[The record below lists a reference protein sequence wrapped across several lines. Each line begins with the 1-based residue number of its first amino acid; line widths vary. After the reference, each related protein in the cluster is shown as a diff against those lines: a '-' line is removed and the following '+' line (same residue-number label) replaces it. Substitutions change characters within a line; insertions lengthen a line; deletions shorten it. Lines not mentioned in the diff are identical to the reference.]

1 MSQWKEVKL
10 GNIASVQTGPFG
22 SQLHNE
28 DYKES
33 GTPIVTVE
41 HLGNKKFTRQNLP
54 RVSQEDCVRLA
65 KYSMK
70 TGDIIFSRVGAVDRC
85 SLVSQEES
93 GWLFSSRCLCVRAND
108 EIDSEWLYYYFCLD
122 TTKLN
127 VRSIAVGATMP
138 SINTKILSNDVFV
151 KYPTSIES
159 QQRIASILSSLDAK
173 IENNNKINAK
183 LEEIAQNLFKEW
195 FVDFS
200 PFMNGKFVESEL
212 GLIPEG
218 WRVGTLGEIIINTI
232 AGDWGKDNEEGN
244 FTFKVACIRGAD
256 IEDVKAGNKGKMP
269 TRYILP
275 KNFNAK
281 HLEANDLVVEISGG
295 SPTQSTGRICLISDS
310 LLNRYDNALVCTNF
324 CRALK
329 PIPEYSMFL
338 YNIWQNLY
346 DKGVMFLYENG
357 TTGIKN
363 LALNDLIAKQL
374 VILPPKEITLK
385 FNNLVA
391 SFEMVIQQNGIENE
405 KLATIRDTLLP
416 KLMSGEIEV

>member
-159 QQRIASILSSLDAK
+159 QRRIASILSSLDAK

-195 FVDFS
+195 FVDFG
-200 PFMNGKFVESEL
+200 PFKDGKFVESEL

-218 WRVGTLGEIIINTI
+218 WRVGTLGEILDIKY
-232 AGDWGKDNEEGN
+232 GKDHKKLGN
-244 FTFKVACIRGAD
+244 GQIPVYGSGGLMRYANKYLYDQESVLIPRKGTLNNIMYVTEPFWTVDTMFYSEVKIPNSAIFAYQFLSQKDMNQLNSGTSIPSMTTEILNKQKLSISSEKVMQEYNNI
-256 IEDVKAGNKGKMP
+256 VKSLYDQIKHNK
-269 TRYILP
+269 
-275 KNFNAK
+275 
-281 HLEANDLVVEISGG
+281 LEASKL
-295 SPTQSTGRICLISDS
+295 STL
-310 LLNRYDNALVCTNF
+310 
-324 CRALK
+324 
-329 PIPEYSMFL
+329 
-338 YNIWQNLY
+338 
-346 DKGVMFLYENG
+346 
-357 TTGIKN
+357 
-363 LALNDLIAKQL
+363 
-374 VILPPKEITLK
+374 
-385 FNNLVA
+385 
-391 SFEMVIQQNGIENE
+391 
-405 KLATIRDTLLP
+405 RDTLLP

>member
-159 QQRIASILSSLDAK
+159 QRRIASILSSLDAK

-195 FVDFS
+195 FVNFG
-200 PFMNGKFVESEL
+200 PFKDGKFVESEL

-218 WRVGTLGEIIINTI
+218 WRVGTLGEILDIKY
-232 AGDWGKDNEEGN
+232 GKNHKKLGN
-244 FTFKVACIRGAD
+244 GQIPVYGSGGLMRYANKYLYDQESVLIPRKGTLNNIMYVTEPFWTVDTMFYSEVKIPNSAIFAYQFLSQKDMNQLNSGTSIPSMTTEILNKQKLSISSEKVMQEYNNI
-256 IEDVKAGNKGKMP
+256 VKSLYDQIKHNK
-269 TRYILP
+269 
-275 KNFNAK
+275 
-281 HLEANDLVVEISGG
+281 LEASKL
-295 SPTQSTGRICLISDS
+295 STL
-310 LLNRYDNALVCTNF
+310 
-324 CRALK
+324 
-329 PIPEYSMFL
+329 
-338 YNIWQNLY
+338 
-346 DKGVMFLYENG
+346 
-357 TTGIKN
+357 
-363 LALNDLIAKQL
+363 
-374 VILPPKEITLK
+374 
-385 FNNLVA
+385 
-391 SFEMVIQQNGIENE
+391 
-405 KLATIRDTLLP
+405 RDTLLP

>member
-159 QQRIASILSSLDAK
+159 QRRIASILSSLDAK

-195 FVDFS
+195 FVDFG
-200 PFMNGKFVESEL
+200 PFKDGKFVESEL

-218 WRVGTLGEIIINTI
+218 WRVGTLGEILDIKY
-232 AGDWGKDNEEGN
+232 GKDHKKLGN
-244 FTFKVACIRGAD
+244 GQIPVYGSGGLMRYANKYLYDQESVLIPRKGTLNNIMYVTEPFWTVDTMFYSEVKIPNSAIFAYQFLSQKDMNQLNSGTSIPSMTTEILNKQKLSISSEKVMQEYNNI
-256 IEDVKAGNKGKMP
+256 VKSLYDQIKHNK
-269 TRYILP
+269 
-275 KNFNAK
+275 
-281 HLEANDLVVEISGG
+281 LEASKLS
-295 SPTQSTGRICLISDS
+295 S
-310 LLNRYDNALVCTNF
+310 LRN
-324 CRALK
+324 
-329 PIPEYSMFL
+329 
-338 YNIWQNLY
+338 
-346 DKGVMFLYENG
+346 
-357 TTGIKN
+357 
-363 LALNDLIAKQL
+363 
-374 VILPPKEITLK
+374 
-385 FNNLVA
+385 
-391 SFEMVIQQNGIENE
+391 
-405 KLATIRDTLLP
+405 TLLP